1 MDGDIAPLA
10 DITQLARQYDA
21 ITFVDD
27 CHSTGF
33 LGANGRGTD
42 EHCGV
47 SGQVDVINS
56 TLGKA
61 LGGATGESAERL
73 NAPQKSWVS
82 SKLAA
87 EASCTEQCH

>member
-10 DITQLARQYDA
+10 DITRLARQYDA

-61 LGGATGESAERL
+61 LGGATGESAKGSQS
-73 NAPQKSWVS
+73 P
-82 SKLAA
+82 
-87 EASCTEQCH
+87 T